1 MVKKGSGDGSR
12 ESEWLSPRLAVVA
25 VAALLFSC
33 TKFQQSEN
41 EAPLRKSCLI
51 AAGAIAGGPVEL
63 LKFGHFGEKA
73 PLDCIAGATLP
84 DVEPQG
90 EGFLTS
96 RLLVLRHQGENWR
109 VALDAAKWAVN
120 PSGYVGV
127 TSLDDSF
134 DFKGLRV
141 VTGDKSPSGQPG
153 ITLWISYLDENGEDD
168 GEVKQF
174 SLNPATGRYQEFDDK
189 LGFKPEL
196 RNPPHVRGK

>member
-1 MVKKGSGDGSR
+1 MVKGGAGPRPAAASQAAFVCVLWLLGCSKHPA
-12 ESEWLSPRLAVVA
+12 SEDETA
-25 VAALLFSC
+25 
-33 TKFQQSEN
+33 
-41 EAPLRKSCLI
+41 LRKSCLI

-63 LKFGHFGEKA
+63 LKFGHFGDKA
-73 PLDCIAGATLP
+73 PLDCVAAATLP

-96 RLLVLRHQGENWR
+96 RLLVLRRQGENWR

-120 PSGYVGV
+120 PLGYVGAS
-127 TSLDDSF
+127 SLDDSF

-168 GEVKQF
+168 GEAKQF
-174 SLNPATGRYQEFDDK
+174 SLNPAIGRYQEFDDK

-196 RNPPHVRGK
+196 RDPPHVRSTN